1 MPAEAPVVAVFN
13 LKGGVGKT
21 TLASNVFR
29 VMAEEMALEIL
40 LVDFDPQSNLSEL
53 LLTPD
58 EFRALRD
65 ARRSI
70 LAILEPD
77 PPDSIFKIA
86 MNDLADIGDVSEY
99 IETVWESSEDDGRV
113 DLLAGDWGLITLS
126 VRESASSMKIARQRL
141 RDLFSKAR
149 NEYDLIVLDC
159 NPSTSFM
166 TRMAVE
172 AADHLLIPVTLNRY
186 APIGLNLIK
195 TYVDS
200 LPTLPSR
207 PKPMVLINEI
217 QGSEATRAQ
226 NEAAIRASSYGK
238 DTLVESVQASRVLEA
253 KPDKTGFAVDLRLPY
268 TAAVQAN
275 LAAVA
280 DEIAQKVGLA

>member
-149 NEYDLIVLDC
+149 NEYGLIVLDC